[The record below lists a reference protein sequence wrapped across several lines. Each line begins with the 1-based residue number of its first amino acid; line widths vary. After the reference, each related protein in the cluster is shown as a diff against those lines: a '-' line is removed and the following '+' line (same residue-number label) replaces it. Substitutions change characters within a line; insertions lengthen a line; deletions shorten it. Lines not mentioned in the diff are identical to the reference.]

1 MAEKSVEIA
10 QISLD
15 NYDGIYT
22 GVIQDYKGPKG
33 EYDVVYCMRASW
45 CISGFEE
52 VIIKMADM
60 CRGKGTII
68 FDIMPVEKYSIFKE
82 IINRNFLKWVGV
94 VKIDSPEFCYY
105 SLNKI
110 KKMLRK
116 MNFDVRL
123 IKEEDI
129 FKEINKFN
137 AHKIIIVADKK
148 TKD

>member
-1 MAEKSVEIA
+1 MNRNAKKVFSCGIGTGWPIECELKKNGIVVDGCDVAEKSVEIA

-60 CRGKGTII
+60 CREKGTII

-110 KKMLRK
+110 KKSLER
-116 MNFDVRL
+116 
-123 IKEEDI
+123 
-129 FKEINKFN
+129 
-137 AHKIIIVADKK
+137 
-148 TKD
+148 